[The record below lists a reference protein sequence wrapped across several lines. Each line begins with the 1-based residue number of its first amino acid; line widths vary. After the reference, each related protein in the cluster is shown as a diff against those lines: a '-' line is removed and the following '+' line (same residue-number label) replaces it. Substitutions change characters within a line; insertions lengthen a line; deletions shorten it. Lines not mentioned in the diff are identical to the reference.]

1 MKKALSIVM
10 SLVLVFGIV
19 AAFASCGG
27 NTDTDAASDFE
38 YIKEK
43 GEMVIGIT
51 YFEPMN
57 YMDDNGELVGFETEF
72 AKAVCE
78 KLGVTAKFQEI
89 DWNSKET
96 ELNAKNIDCIWNGM
110 TIDEER
116 LANMAISTPYMANK
130 QVLVVKADRL
140 AEVSAL
146 TTADGLA
153 IVAEKGSAGEEV
165 ATTAAF
171 FADAAFTAVDKQSK
185 ALTEVAAGTADGCVV
200 DYVCSIGMIGEG
212 TDFEDLVV
220 VDTLAFNDEQY
231 GIAFRKGCDTVDKVN
246 EAITEL
252 VNDGTLQKIAEKY
265 ELGEQLI
272 AK

>member
-1 MKKALSIVM
+1 MNKKILAVVM
-10 SLVLVFGIV
+10 SIVLVFGIV
-19 AAFASCGG
+19 CAFASCGG
-27 NTDTDAASDFE
+27 DKTESDFE

-43 GEMVIGIT
+43 GTMVIGIT

-57 YMDDNGELVGFETEF
+57 YMDDEGNLVGFETEF
-72 AKAVCE
+72 AKAVCA
-78 KLGVTAKFQEI
+78 KLGVEPKFQEI

-110 TIDEER
+110 TIDADR

-140 AEVSAL
+140 DEIKKLDSAK
-146 TTADGLA
+146 GLN
-153 IVAEKGSAGEEV
+153 IVAEKGSAGETV
-165 ATTAAF
+165 ATTDEF
-171 FADAAFTAVDKQSK
+171 FAEANYTAVDKQAK
-185 ALTEVAAGTADGCVV
+185 ALTEVFAGTADGCVV

-212 TDFEDLVV
+212 TDFDNLVV
-220 VDTLAFNDEQY
+220 VDSLAFNDEQY

-246 EAITEL
+246 AAISEL
-252 VNDGTLQKIAEKY
+252 VEDGTLDQIAKKY
-265 ELGEQLI
+265 KLEEQLI